1 MVTYSAHIK
10 LNLHCVVG
18 RTQALHDSF
27 CSHSSARLNDDQGDM
42 PHRHLV
48 NWLQL
53 ISDAVRQPTA
63 GTFKKTNHFKII
75 IAVLLSHTLL
85 VKSPEL

>member
-27 CSHSSARLNDDQGDM
+27 CCHLSARLNDDQGDM

-48 NWLQL
+48 NWLML
-53 ISDAVRQPTA
+53 CDSP
-63 GTFKKTNHFKII
+63 
-75 IAVLLSHTLL
+75 LL
-85 VKSPEL
+85 VRLKKLITLRSL